1 MVKLPL
7 GLTPHNCLKYRIKSR
22 IICDS
27 VKVKMFGSEVRA
39 PTSSPGS
46 PGVLS
51 PPSPLLPRTAQA
63 SASQAP
69 EAQIPT
75 VPEHS
80 PKAGLEPPTA
90 ACPGLQALPRLCSGG
105 AQAPLTWHAGRLRPG
120 AHAPPRPCGSRGR
133 CAPRPR
139 RGPCRAGGTCSELSS
154 SLPQGS
160 LGVMGLGEILP
171 EGAVEAWWRAFL
183 HPREGA
189 PQVSSFGEG
198 TAFFA

>member
-1 MVKLPL
+1 MVRLPL
-7 GLTPHNCLKYRIKSR
+7 GLTPHNCLKHRIKSP

-27 VKVKMFGSEVRA
+27 VKVKMFGSEVRT
-39 PTSSPGS
+39 PTSSPGI

-63 SASQAP
+63 QASASQAP
-69 EAQIPT
+69 EAQVPT
-75 VPEHS
+75 VPERS
-80 PKAGLEPPTA
+80 PKAAT
-90 ACPGLQALPRLCSGG
+90 CPGLQALPRLCSGG

-133 CAPRPR
+133 RAPRPR
-139 RGPCRAGGTCSELSS
+139 GGPCRAGGEVLRVELV

-171 EGAVEAWWRAFL
+171 QGAVEAWWRAFP
-183 HPREGA
+183 HPRKGA